1 MEDAKGHY
9 PDASESAAGRQDFI
23 AVIVHQLRTPLSV
36 IKFVAEELSGIGG
49 TNLTENQRKKMQ
61 SILEADE
68 RALNLVNNFLSA
80 SALFGEGAK
89 LELADCDLRRTFE
102 QIADALRPM
111 AAVKN
116 QRVIFDAPHDMTPVR
131 VCNEY
136 LNRAFQNIL
145 DNAICYGNENSE
157 VFVTVREKDGA
168 YVVGVR
174 DDGPAIP
181 EAELGN
187 MFQKFHRL
195 PEAEKIKPSG
205 SGLGLFIAKT
215 AVELNGGRIWIES
228 TEGKGTAV
236 YFTVPIGSEL

>member
-1 MEDAKGHY
+1 MDEAKAHY
-9 PDASESAAGRQDFI
+9 PDSETSAAGRKDFI

-36 IKFVAEELSGIGG
+36 IKFVAEELSGNAGA
-49 TNLTENQRKKMQ
+49 NLTESQRKKLQ

-80 SALFGEGAK
+80 SALFGEGVK
-89 LELADCDLRRTFE
+89 LELADCDLRRAFE

-116 QRVIFDAPHDMTPVR
+116 QRIIFDAPHDMTPVR

-157 VFVTVREKDGA
+157 VLVTVREHDGA
-168 YVVGVR
+168 YVVSVH
-174 DDGPAIP
+174 DVGPAIP
-181 EAELGN
+181 EEEFGN

-195 PEAEKIKPSG
+195 PEAEKMKPSG
-205 SGLGLFIAKT
+205 SGLGLFIAKA

-228 TEGKGTAV
+228 REGKGTTF
-236 YFTVPIGSEL
+236 YFTVPIGKR

>member
-1 MEDAKGHY
+1 MEDTKGHY
-9 PDASESAAGRQDFI
+9 PDSGPSVTGQQDFI

-36 IKFVAEELSGIGG
+36 IKFVVEELSGIGG
-49 TNLTENQRKKMQ
+49 TNFTESQRKKLQ
-61 SILEADE
+61 SIIEADE

-89 LELADCDLRRTFE
+89 LELIDCDLRRTFE
-102 QIADALRPM
+102 QIADALRP
-111 AAVKN
+111 AATVKN
-116 QRVIFDAPHDMTPVR
+116 QRIIFDAPHDMTPVR

-145 DNAICYGNENSE
+145 DNAISYGNENSE
-157 VFVTVREKDGA
+157 VLATVQEKDGA
-168 YVVGVR
+168 YVIGVHN
-174 DDGPAIP
+174 DGPAIP
-181 EAELGN
+181 ESELGS

-205 SGLGLFIAKT
+205 SGLGLFIAKA

-228 TEGKGTAV
+228 KEGKGTTV
-236 YFTVPIGSEL
+236 YFTVPLGR

>member
-1 MEDAKGHY
+1 MEDLKTHY
-9 PDASESAAGRQDFI
+9 PDPGMAAAGQQEFV

-36 IKFVAEELSGIGG
+36 IKFVAEELSGNANA
-49 TNLTENQRKKMQ
+49 NLTESQRKKLQ

-89 LELADCDLRRTFE
+89 LELADCDLRRAFE
-102 QIADALRPM
+102 QISDALRPM
-111 AAVKN
+111 AAGKN
-116 QRVIFDAPHDMTPVR
+116 QRIIFDAPHDMMPVR

-145 DNAICYGNENSE
+145 DNAISYGNENSE
-157 VFVTVREKDGA
+157 VLVTVREKDGT
-168 YVVGVR
+168 YVVGVH

-181 EAELGN
+181 ESELGSI
-187 MFQKFHRL
+187 FQKFHRL

-228 TEGKGTAV
+228 KEGKGTTF
-236 YFTVPIGSEL
+236 YFTVPIGKP

>member
-1 MEDAKGHY
+1 MAEKLTVNLPTA
-9 PDASESAAGRQDFI
+9 EQQDFI

-49 TNLTENQRKKMQ
+49 SNLTESQKKKLRA
-61 SILEADE
+61 ILEADG

-80 SALFGEGAK
+80 SALFGASAK
-89 LELADCDLRRTFE
+89 LELTDCDLRRAFE

-116 QRVIFDAPHDMTPVR
+116 QHIIFDAPHDMERVR

-145 DNAICYGNENSE
+145 DNAICYGNENTDILI
-157 VFVTVREKDGA
+157 TVREKDAA
-168 YVVGVR
+168 YVVGIHNE
-174 DDGPAIP
+174 GPVIP
-181 EAELGN
+181 EAELAN

-195 PEAEKIKPSG
+195 PEAEKLKPSG

-215 AVELNGGRIWIES
+215 AVELNGGQIWIES
-228 TEGKGTAV
+228 NEEKGTTF
-236 YFTVPIGSEL
+236 YFTVPLRKR

>member
-1 MEDAKGHY
+1 MNTTIGHY
-9 PDASESAAGRQDFI
+9 SDSEASAAGRQDFI

-36 IKFVAEELSGIGG
+36 IKFVAEELAVNAGA
-49 TNLTENQRKKMQ
+49 NLTDGQHKKLQ

-89 LELADCDLRRTFE
+89 LELADCDLRRAFE
-102 QIADALRPM
+102 QVADALRPM

-116 QRVIFDAPHDMTPVR
+116 QRIIFDAPHDMPPVR

-145 DNAICYGNENSE
+145 DNAISYGNENSE
-157 VFVTVREKDGA
+157 VLVTVREKDGA
-168 YVVGVR
+168 YTIGVH

-181 EAELGN
+181 PSELAN

-205 SGLGLFIAKT
+205 TGLGLFIAKT

-228 TEGKGTAV
+228 KEGKGTTL
-236 YFTVPIGSEL
+236 YFTVPIGNP